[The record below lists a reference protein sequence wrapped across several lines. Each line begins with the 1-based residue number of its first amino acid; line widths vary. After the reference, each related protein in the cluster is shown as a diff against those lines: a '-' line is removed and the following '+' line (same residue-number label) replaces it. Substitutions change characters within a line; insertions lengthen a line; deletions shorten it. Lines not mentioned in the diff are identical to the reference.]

1 MTLSTAGWPATRSS
15 NAGRTSQS
23 ISAAGYRRRSLCTTG
38 MLCTTSPSAENLISR
53 ILLYS
58 AVAAKLKPGIGS
70 GPGTAEQ
77 FALDD
82 AANGVRGDD
91 MDLLRH
97 CGLLARHAEDAI
109 ATFAHLVRVGA
120 GEADGDETHLARRLE
135 RHEHVGG
142 TSRGRDGQKHVAGPA
157 EPAHLTLERLLEAVI
172 VADRG
177 EHRGIG
183 CECNRRQR
191 LPIQQI
197 AREKFGSDV
206 LGVGRTAA
214 VAGDE
219 QLTAVAVGIDDGGG
233 DLADGGQECAI
244 GDRALERIA

>member
-58 AVAAKLKPGIGS
+58 AVAVELMPGIRS

-97 CGLLARHAEDAI
+97 RGLMAGHAENGIAI
-109 ATFAHLVRVGA
+109 FAHLVPA
-120 GEADGDETHLARRLE
+120 GTCEADGQGAQVACRPEGR
-135 RHEHVGG
+135 EHVGG
-142 TSRGRDGQKHVAGPA
+142 TSRGRDGQKHVARPA
-157 EPAHLTLERLLEAVI
+157 EPAHLTLERVLEAVI
-172 VADRG
+172 VSDRG
-177 EHRGIG
+177 EYRGIG
-183 CECNRRQR
+183 CERNRRQR
-191 LPIQQI
+191 LSIQQI
-197 AREKFGSDV
+197 AREKLGSDV
-206 LGVGRTAA
+206 LG
-214 VAGDE
+214 
-219 QLTAVAVGIDDGGG
+219 
-233 DLADGGQECAI
+233 
-244 GDRALERIA
+244 

>member
-58 AVAAKLKPGIGS
+58 AVAAELMPGIRS

-91 MDLLRH
+91 MDLLRYR
-97 CGLLARHAEDAI
+97 GLLARHAENVIAI
-109 ATFAHLVRVGA
+109 FAHLVPA
-120 GEADGDETHLARRLE
+120 GTCEADGQEAQLTRRPE
-135 RHEHVGG
+135 RREHIGG
-142 TSRGRDGQKHVAGPA
+142 TSRGRDGQKHVARPA
-157 EPAHLTLERLLEAVI
+157 KPAHLTLDRLLEAVI
-172 VADRG
+172 VAARG
-177 EHRGIG
+177 EHRGVG
-183 CECNRRQR
+183 CERNRRQR
-191 LPIQQI
+191 LTIQQI
-197 AREKFGSDV
+197 ARENLRRDV

-219 QLTAVAVGIDDGGG
+219 QLAAVAVGIGDGG
-233 DLADGGQECAI
+233 
-244 GDRALERIA
+244 